1 MGSCCS
7 SGFNSKFPN
16 NVRLIKT
23 SLISER
29 VRVDNVRHQYRF
41 MQIIGQGQY
50 GVVREAQR
58 RRDKQRVAVKSIAKR
73 ELQRDL
79 TFMRREL
86 DILQSVDH
94 PNIIRLYE
102 TYEDEKYLH
111 IVVELCTGGELLDRL
126 LEKGMLSEAETAETL
141 RYILSA
147 VHHLHTLKIVH
158 RDLKPENILFANTQS
173 LADLKLADFGLSCKF
188 SNEELKLSSFV
199 GTPYYLAPEVIQGK
213 YGSQCDVW
221 SIGVMMYFLLS
232 GTQPF
237 AASSVVE
244 VMQKVL
250 SGSYDFNGSVWQQV
264 SREATDLISKMLV
277 TNPKTR
283 ITIPNVLQHSWF
295 STMLSPK
302 PIVVPLSMLTSLK
315 SSKAQNR
322 LVKETVKLLVSMTTR
337 EDIEQLKQFFHVLD
351 TEQTGFITVPS
362 LERALE
368 RCGIQ
373 LAIGEVQ
380 KIIAANDYGSG
391 RIKYSDFLAS
401 ILSMQDFLDEE
412 AIWAA
417 FKHFDTVMK
426 NKTGSG
432 LISAEDI
439 KSALEQNACLL
450 TDDELV
456 EILSHFNLT
465 KESKLNF
472 ETYRA
477 MIECFQE
484 EASHDASFTP
494 LRVTKMRSKSF
505 SYETLVERSAKLALN
520 SSKAM

>member
-1 MGSCCS
+1 
-7 SGFNSKFPN
+7 
-16 NVRLIKT
+16 
-23 SLISER
+23 
-29 VRVDNVRHQYRF
+29 
-41 MQIIGQGQY
+41 
-50 GVVREAQR
+50 
-58 RRDKQRVAVKSIAKR
+58 
-73 ELQRDL
+73 
-79 TFMRREL
+79 MRREL

-417 FKHFDTVMK
+417 FKHFDT
-426 NKTGSG
+426 TGSG